1 MTTRELGHP
10 ALELPGGVRVAEAM
24 EAVLVT
30 GATGF
35 IGKVLVARLLHDA
48 EALGLQRLYVLIRP
62 KSGHAPA
69 ERLQRDLLSS
79 PCLDGLSAAQL
90 AKVRVVS
97 GDPTLPGLGM
107 EPELRET
114 LGQDLTHVLHVAA
127 SVRFDLPLSD
137 AALQNTHATLAMQD
151 WAREM
156 PRLRRL
162 VLVSTAY
169 VTPWRETP
177 VVEASVTVSEDP
189 EALFISIVAGR
200 ERESEHLAR
209 TGHPNTYTFT
219 KALAEQIALRRQG
232 DLPMVIVRPS
242 IVSACRQF
250 PRAGWIDSVA
260 AFGAFASLVLAGRL
274 RVILG
279 GPGERL
285 DIVPCDEVVSRIV
298 AAAAEPLEPGQ
309 VAIRHAVS
317 GIEQGQT
324 VAELA
329 GAVLRHA
336 QAMPLGARPE
346 VRYLGHHGL
355 RGRLM
360 EWWHHQLPLTLQML
374 VLGVLGQSEAV
385 SQLRWLRGNL
395 ASINATFRHF
405 TTHTYRFVSTWPIEA
420 PVQHDAYVGA
430 AIAGLRRHLAAEW
443 SGHAVIAGS
452 EAKVWSSDWA
462 WFRSLRAGH
471 LVLRLAAL
479 LMLKVL
485 RKAFTT
491 VSVDVDS
498 FRRHLADLPPG
509 TPMAILPT
517 HRSFLDFVLVSYLGV
532 TRPELGMPIPHVA
545 AAEEFS
551 RVPLLGW
558 FFRKAHAFFI
568 RRGQGR
574 ADERLNDTVRGLVD
588 EGKAIE
594 FYPEGQRSRTRQF
607 LPPRTGMIRSLQA
620 TGRDILLV
628 PVAISFER
636 LAEEDALALE
646 REGHPRPPFTLGPL
660 LRWTRRMWR
669 GEVRLGRVHMA
680 CAEPLVLRPAD
691 DARAA
696 AEAVVARLR
705 KATVVTRWHLET
717 FLDHHPV
724 PGISVDDI
732 VRWIEAR
739 GGRVLTSGT
748 PEQMRV
754 SRLVADSLVHQWLH
768 HFVADARLLHPED
781 PFLASL
787 DALWATDTAQAE
799 ARTAAAAL
807 RDPACQRFVSVV
819 YGPLLLDAHR
829 TIQSMSVFASPRV
842 HHAVSLMADLP
853 GASFANV
860 ELAMAFQG
868 ARPGPARPVR

>member
-1 MTTRELGHP
+1 MTTRGLGAP
-10 ALELPGGVRVAEAM
+10 ALELPGGVRVSEAL

-48 EALGLQRLYVLIRP
+48 EALGLKRLYVLIRP
-62 KSGHAPA
+62 KAGCAPE
-69 ERLQRDLLSS
+69 ERLHRDLLSS
-79 PCLDGLSAAQL
+79 PCLAALPREAL
-90 AKVRVVS
+90 ARVRVVA

-107 EPELRET
+107 LPEQREA
-114 LGQDLTHVLHVAA
+114 LAQDLTHVLHVAA
-127 SVRFDLPLSD
+127 SVRFDLPLPE
-137 AALQNTHATLAMQD
+137 AALQNTHATLAMQS

-169 VTPWRETP
+169 VTPWREASIPEGP
-177 VVEASVTVSEDP
+177 VHVADDP
-189 EALFISIVAGR
+189 EGLFASIMAGR
-200 ERESEHLAR
+200 EDESALLAR
-209 TGHPNTYTFT
+209 SGHPNTYTFT
-219 KALAEQIALRRQG
+219 KALSEQLALLRQG
-232 DLPMVIVRPS
+232 DLPMAIVRPS

-250 PRAGWIDSVA
+250 PVPGWIDSVA
-260 AFGAFASLVLAGRL
+260 AFGAFASLMLAGRL

-279 GPGERL
+279 GRGERL
-285 DIVPCDEVVSRIV
+285 DIVPCDEVVARIV
-298 AAAAEPLEPGQ
+298 AAAAAEPDGDAAFI
-309 VAIRHAVS
+309 VHAVT
-317 GIEQGQT
+317 GIDRAQT

-329 GAVLRHA
+329 DAVLRHA
-336 QAMPLGARPE
+336 RTFPLGSKPVLRF
-346 VRYLGHHGL
+346 LGPHGL
-355 RGRLM
+355 RGRWM
-360 EWWHHQLPLTLQML
+360 EWLHHHAPLTLQAALLSL
-374 VLGVLGQSEAV
+374 VGQGRAAG
-385 SQLRWLRGNL
+385 QLRWLRGNL
-395 ASINATFRHF
+395 ASINRTFRHF
-405 TTHTYRFVSTWPIEA
+405 TTHTYRFEARWPITRPIPHES
-420 PVQHDAYVGA
+420 YVGA
-430 AIAGLRRHLAAEW
+430 SIEGLRRHLAAEW
-443 SGHAVIAGS
+443 SGEAVIAGS
-452 EAKVWSSDWA
+452 DARVWSTDWA

-479 LMLKVL
+479 LMVKVL
-485 RKAFTT
+485 RKAFTI

-574 ADERLNDTVRGLVD
+574 ADERLNETVRTLLA

-620 TGRDILLV
+620 TGRDVLLV
-628 PVAISFER
+628 PVSISFER
-636 LAEEDALALE
+636 LAEEDALARE
-646 REGHPRPPFTLGPL
+646 REGHPRPPFHLGPL
-660 LRWTRRMWR
+660 VRWARRMMR

-691 DARAA
+691 DAREA
-696 AEAVVARLR
+696 AEDIVARLR
-705 KATVVTRWHLET
+705 AATVVTRWHLET

-724 PGISVDDI
+724 PGVTVEDM

-739 GGRVLTSGT
+739 GGRVLASGT
-748 PEQMRV
+748 REHVRV
-754 SRLVADSLVHQWLH
+754 PKLVADSLVHQWLH
-768 HFVADARLLHPED
+768 HFVVDARSMYPED

-787 DALWATDTAQAE
+787 AGRWNGDSAVAAMRAE
-799 ARTAAAAL
+799 AAAHADVACRRLVQAL
-807 RDPACQRFVSVV
+807 
-819 YGPLLLDAHR
+819 YGPLLRDAHR
-829 TIQSMSVFASPRV
+829 TIQGMSVFPWPRV
-842 HHAVSLMADLP
+842 NHALSLVAGLP

-868 ARPGPARPVR
+868 ARPGPARPVS